1 MPGIS
6 GTPVKE
12 QHRAYRRKVWLYM
25 VKIIMVGCNGRMG
38 QMITDIVKEDDD
50 AVIAAGIDI
59 INNRVLTVILFF
71 TDISD
76 CDVAADVIIDFFFI
90 KWH

>member
-1 MPGIS
+1 
-6 GTPVKE
+6 
-12 QHRAYRRKVWLYM
+12 M

-59 INNRVLTVILFF
+59 INEYFTANFLSKPHNMQAVIVVPEREMPG
-71 TDISD
+71 IVESP
-76 CDVAADVIIDFFFI
+76 CAMPIIPAST
-90 KWH
+90 